1 MKQQVRIIIGSPETG
16 EIFEHADMGI
26 VEKLDLRRRQHRDG
40 WVTEANFP
48 ACYASAVRW
57 LDAHGMLDTQPI
69 HEWAVG
75 ITIGL
80 NSMYIGPNNRPEGCS
95 EPTKIVDCTTVGG
108 DQVKYIVKGT
118 DNLAKRYEAW
128 DFEYE
133 SDPKLYNFDQTVRY
147 VLEIDESLE
156 VGIDPVS
163 DDNFDSP
170 DDVIWKIDSITHP
183 DPFEWT
189 ASPSYIERKLG
200 NPLSD

>member
-1 MKQQVRIIIGSPETG
+1 MKQQVRIIIGNPDTG
-16 EIFEHADMGI
+16 EILEHANMRV
-26 VEKLDLRRRQHRDG
+26 VEKLDMRRKGHKEG

-57 LDAHGMLDTQPI
+57 MAAHGELGEHDV
-69 HEWAVG
+69 HEWAFG

-80 NSMYIGPNNRPEGCS
+80 NSVYIGPIGYHKFS

-108 DQVKYIVKGT
+108 GSVRYIVKGT

-133 SDPKLYNFDQTVRY
+133 SDPKLYNLDQSVRY
-147 VLEIDESLE
+147 VLEIGETLE
-156 VGIDPVS
+156 VGMDPVS

-170 DDVIWKIDSITHP
+170 DDVIYSIDSVTHP

-189 ASPSYIERKLG
+189 ERPSHYELRFG